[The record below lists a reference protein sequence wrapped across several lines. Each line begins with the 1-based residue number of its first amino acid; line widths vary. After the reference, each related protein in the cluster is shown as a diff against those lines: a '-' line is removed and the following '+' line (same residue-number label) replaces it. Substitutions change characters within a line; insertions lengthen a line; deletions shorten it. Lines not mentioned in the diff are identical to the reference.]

1 MLFYNKII
9 LIGVQFMP
17 IKIPNDLP
25 AVKTLNDENIF
36 VMTETR
42 AITQDIRP
50 LKILLLNLM
59 PKKIETETQL
69 SRLLGNSPLQ
79 VDLELIHTKSHKSK
93 NTSAE
98 HLLAF
103 YKTFDDVKDRT
114 FDGMII
120 TGAPVEQIE
129 FEEVEYWEELC
140 EIMEWT
146 KTHVHSTFHICWG
159 AQAGLYYHFGI
170 NKKPLD
176 KKMFG
181 VFPHKV
187 DYKKSILFR
196 GFDDVF
202 MVPHSRHT
210 TVDVDDV
217 KKVKDLKILS
227 TSKEAGLY
235 AVSTK
240 NGKQIFITGHSEYD
254 ADTLMNEYLRDVSQG
269 LPIEMPKNY
278 FKDNDPKKGPVVSW
292 RSHANLLYSNW
303 LNYFVYQTT
312 PYDIEKIKK

>member
-1 MLFYNKII
+1 
-9 LIGVQFMP
+9 MP
-17 IKIPNDLP
+17 IRIPNDLP

-79 VDLELIHTKSHKSK
+79 VELELIHTKSHLSK
-93 NTSAE
+93 NTPAE

-103 YKTFDDVKDRT
+103 YKTFDDVKHKT

-120 TGAPVEQIE
+120 TGAPVEQMH
-129 FEEVEYWEELC
+129 FSEVEYWEELC

-170 NKKPLD
+170 DKKPLP

-181 VFPHKV
+181 IFPHTV
-187 DYKKSILFR
+187 DYKRSILFR
-196 GFDDVF
+196 GFDDEF

-210 TVDVDDV
+210 TVDIEDI
-217 KKVKDLKILS
+217 KKHSELKILA
-227 TSKEAGLY
+227 TSKEAGVY
-235 AVSTK
+235 ALATAE
-240 NGKQIFITGHSEYD
+240 GKQIFITGHSEYD
-254 ADTLMNEYLRDVSQG
+254 ANTLANEYFRDLNEG
-269 LPIEMPKNY
+269 KPIEVPKNY
-278 FKDNDPKKGPVVSW
+278 FPDDNPANAPLVTW

-312 PYDIEKIKK
+312 PYDIEQIKK

>member
-1 MLFYNKII
+1 
-9 LIGVQFMP
+9 MP

-25 AVKTLNDENIF
+25 AVKILNDENIF

-42 AITQDIRP
+42 AIMQDIRP

-79 VDLELIHTKSHKSK
+79 VDLEFIHTKSHKSK

-98 HLLAF
+98 HLFTF
-103 YKTFDDVKDRT
+103 YKTFEEVKDRT

-120 TGAPVEQIE
+120 TGAPVEQLE
-129 FEEVEYWEELC
+129 FEEVEYWDELC

-170 NKKPLD
+170 KKYPLD
-176 KKMFG
+176 KKLFG

-187 DYKKSILFR
+187 DYKRSILFR
-196 GFDDVF
+196 GSDDVF

-210 TVDVDDV
+210 TVLEEDIR
-217 KKVKDLKILS
+217 KVKELKILS
-227 TSKEAGLY
+227 TSKEAGVY

-240 NGKQIFITGHSEYD
+240 KGKQIFITGHSEYD
-254 ADTLMNEYLRDVSQG
+254 KDTLLQEYLRDLG
-269 LPIEMPKNY
+269 EGKPIEKPKNY
-278 FKDNDPKKGPVVSW
+278 FQNDDEKKQPVVSW

>member
-1 MLFYNKII
+1 
-9 LIGVQFMP
+9 MP

-25 AVKTLNDENIF
+25 AVKTLLDENIF

-103 YKTFDDVKDRT
+103 YKTFDDVKDKT

-120 TGAPVEQIE
+120 TGAPVEHLP

-140 EIMEWT
+140 TIMEWT

-159 AQAGLYYHFGI
+159 AQAGLYYHYGI
-170 NKKPLD
+170 QKYPLPE
-176 KKMFG
+176 KMFG
-181 VFPHKV
+181 VFKHKA
-187 DYKKSILFR
+187 DYKHAILLR
-196 GFDDVF
+196 GFDDEF
-202 MVPHSRHT
+202 WVPHSRHT
-210 TVDVDDV
+210 TIRREDIESTPG
-217 KKVKDLKILS
+217 LKILAS
-227 TSKEAGLY
+227 SEEAGVY
-235 AVSTK
+235 IVMNK
-240 NGKQIFITGHSEYD
+240 EGRQIFVTGHSEYD
-254 ADTLMNEYLRDVSQG
+254 PDTLEREYLRDKYQG
-269 LPIEMPKNY
+269 LPIQVPKNY
-278 FKDNDPKKGPVVSW
+278 YPNDDDSKAPIVRW
-292 RSHANLLYSNW
+292 RGHGNLLYSNW

-312 PYDIEKIKK
+312 PYDIMAVGDEPTPL

>member
-1 MLFYNKII
+1 
-9 LIGVQFMP
+9 MP

-120 TGAPVEQIE
+120 TGAPVEQMD
-129 FEEVEYWEELC
+129 FEQVEYWDELC

-170 NKKPLD
+170 NKKPLE

-210 TVDVDDV
+210 TVDIADV
-217 KKVKDLKILS
+217 KKVKELKILS

-235 AVSTK
+235 AVSSK

-269 LPIEMPKNY
+269 LPIEIPKNY
-278 FKDNDPKKGPVVSW
+278 FKNDNPDKGPVVTW

-312 PYDIEKIKK
+312 PYDIDKIK